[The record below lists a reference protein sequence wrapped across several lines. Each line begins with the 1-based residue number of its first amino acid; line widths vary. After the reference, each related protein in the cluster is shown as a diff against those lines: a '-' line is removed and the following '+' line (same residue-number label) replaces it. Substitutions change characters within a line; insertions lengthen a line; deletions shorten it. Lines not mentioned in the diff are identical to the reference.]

1 MLSLALRTPT
11 EVARLLGE
19 RVVELRLTR
28 NWKRETL
35 ALRAGVSLPTLR
47 RLETTGQASIANLLK
62 VALALGCL
70 DQFEQ
75 LLTPPPAR
83 SFAELDQRT
92 VTRRRKRGST

>member
-11 EVARLLGE
+11 AVARLLGE

-35 ALRAGVSLPTLR
+35 SQRAGVSMPTLR
-47 RLETTGQASIANLLK
+47 RLETTGQTSLANLLK
-62 VALALGCL
+62 VAHALGCL
-70 DQFEQ
+70 EQFEQ
-75 LLTPPPAR
+75 LLKPPPAR

-92 VTRRRKRGST
+92 VARRRKRGTT

>member
-11 EVARLLGE
+11 AVARLLGE

-35 ALRAGVSLPTLR
+35 AQRAGVSLPTLR
-47 RLETTGQASIANLLK
+47 RLETTGQASLASLLK

-70 DQFEQ
+70 EQFEQ
-75 LLTPPPAR
+75 VLIPPPAR
-83 SFAELDQRT
+83 SFTELDQRT
-92 VTRRRKRGST
+92 VARRRKRGTT